1 MGKRKYIES
10 PERFLELWNEY
21 KRFIDSNPDIQEVA
35 TAKGVVELRIK
46 KPYLR
51 QGFESYAYNKLGHHI
66 SQYIDNQDNGYTEF
80 LGVIT
85 HIRKEWENDQISGS
99 LTGRY
104 KAPNLVARLNGL
116 TEKQEIKHD
125 ITSFEFGND

>member
-1 MGKRKYIES
+1 MAKHKYIES

>member
-1 MGKRKYIES
+1 MGKHKYIES
-10 PERFLELWNEY
+10 PETLLNLWNEY
-21 KRFIDSNPDIQEVA
+21 KSFIDSNPDIQEVA
-35 TAKGVVELRIK
+35 TARGVVELNIK

-51 QGFESYAYNKLGHHI
+51 QGFESYAYNKLGHNI
-66 SQYIDNQDNGYTEF
+66 SQYIDNQENAYTEY

-104 KAPNLVARLNGL
+104 KAPNLVARLNNL
-116 TEKQEIKHD
+116 TEKTENTI
-125 ITSFEFGND
+125 ITEQPLFPD